1 MLNQFYTVGR
11 MVSDVIMLDDNRANV
26 RLSVPSPIKNEY
38 GDYECNDVEF
48 MISGKMID
56 IISKNCK
63 KGDLLG
69 VKGFLTSQ
77 EINGV
82 MMPTLMTKNIT
93 FLSSK
98 TLDNNEDLKPKL
110 EEDNIAI

>member
-11 MVSDVIMLDDNRANV
+11 MMSDVIMIDNKRANV
-26 RLSVPSPIKNEY
+26 KLSVPSPIKNED
-38 GDYECNDVEF
+38 GDYECNTVEF
-48 MISGKMID
+48 LITGKMID

-77 EINGV
+77 EIDGV
-82 MMPTLMTKNIT
+82 MLPTLMTEKVT

-98 TLDNNEDLKPKL
+98 TLDTNEELKTELK
-110 EEDNIAI
+110 EEDIAI

>member
-1 MLNQFYTVGR
+1 MLNQFYTVGKL
-11 MVSDVIMLDDNRANV
+11 VSEVIVLDDKRANV
-26 RLSVPSPIKNEY
+26 MLSVPSPIKNVDGEY
-38 GDYECNDVEF
+38 EHNNVEF
-48 MISGKMID
+48 MITGKMVD

-63 KGDLLG
+63 KGDLVG

-82 MMPTLMTKNIT
+82 MIPTLMTEKVT

-98 TLDNNEDLKPKL
+98 TLDNDEKIKPEL
-110 EEDNIAI
+110 EEENITI

>member
-1 MLNQFYTVGR
+1 MLNQFHTVGR
-11 MVSDVIMLDDNRANV
+11 MISDVIMIDNKRANV
-26 RLSVPSPIKNEY
+26 RLSVPSPIKNEN
-38 GDYECNDVEF
+38 GDYECNTVEF
-48 MISGKMID
+48 LITGNMVD

-77 EINGV
+77 EVDGV
-82 MMPTLMTKNIT
+82 MLPTLMTEKVT

-98 TLDNNEDLKPKL
+98 TIDPNEELKSEL
-110 EEDNIAI
+110 EEENIAI